1 MDLNN
6 FNFKT
11 PDYLP
16 IFKERERRLIHLRN
30 NPHLIKSLKNY
41 YRENIAQFIIDWGC
55 TYDPRNSVKNIPNTV
70 PFILM
75 PKQIEWIEWFIDHW
89 RNQKPGIVEK
99 TRTVGMTWLAIATAC
114 SICILYYDIAFGF
127 GSRKQDYVDKKGDL
141 DSILEKGRMF
151 VSLLPVEF
159 RGGFQRDKTDKL
171 MLLDFPESG
180 SNIKGETG
188 DGIGRGGRN
197 SAYFVDESAFLE
209 RPYLIDASL
218 SENTN
223 CRIDIS
229 TPNGLANSFAERR
242 HSGKI
247 DVFTFHWRDDLR
259 RDEDWYAKKIA
270 EINNPVIVAQELD
283 INYSASIEGVVIPSS
298 WVQAAIDAHVKLG
311 IEPTGLRQAS
321 WDVADTGSDNN
332 ASAGRRGI
340 LLEAIEEWS
349 GVNGDL
355 LQSTAK
361 VFMFCDDNKYTHL
374 IYDADGLGAGVR
386 GDARGLNDH
395 RMGNTKINITA
406 FHGSGE
412 VINPK
417 DQISDSRT
425 NADYFVNF
433 KAQAWWHLRTLFRN
447 TYRAVVENHPYDPD
461 EIISIS
467 SKLPLCSKLMGEL
480 SQPTYST
487 NNAGKILI
495 NKKPD
500 GIKSPNLADAIMMLY
515 APTNRGFIFTQADLD
530 YFSQP
535 QPDYY

>member
-6 FNFKT
+6 FNFKN

-16 IFKERERRLIHLRN
+16 IFKERARRLVYLRN
-30 NPHLIKSLKNY
+30 NPHLVKPLKDY
-41 YRENIAQFIIDWGC
+41 YREHIADFITDWGC
-55 TYDPRNSVKNIPNTV
+55 TYDPRNKKGIPNTM

-75 PKQIEWIEWFIDHW
+75 PKQREWIDWLIYHW
-89 RNQKPGIVEK
+89 ENDLPGIVEK
-99 TRTVGMTWLAIATAC
+99 SRTVGMTWLTVATVSAIC
-114 SICILYYDIAFGF
+114 VLYDDIAIGF
-127 GSRKQDYVDKKGDL
+127 GSRKQEYVDKKGDI

-151 VSLLPVEF
+151 VSLLPIEF
-159 RGGFQRDKTDKL
+159 RGGFERNKTDKL
-171 MLLDFPESG
+171 MLLEFPESG
-180 SNIKGETG
+180 SSIKGETG

-197 SAYFVDESAFLE
+197 SIYLVDESAFLE

-223 CRIDIS
+223 CRIDVS

-247 DVFTFHWRDDLR
+247 DVFTYHWRDDLR
-259 RDEDWYAKKIA
+259 RDQAWYEKKVA
-270 EINNPVIVAQELD
+270 ELNNPVIVAQELD
-283 INYSASIEGVVIPSS
+283 INYSASVEGVVIPSS
-298 WVQAAIDAHVKLG
+298 WVQAAIDAHIKLG
-311 IEPTGLRQAS
+311 IEPSGLRQAS
-321 WDVADTGSDNN
+321 WDVADTGTDSN
-332 ASAGRRGI
+332 ASAGRYGM
-340 LLEAIEEWS
+340 LLEAVEEWS
-349 GVNGDL
+349 GINGDL
-355 LQSTAK
+355 QQSTAK
-361 VFMFCDDNKYTHL
+361 VFMFCDENKYKYV

-386 GDARGLNDH
+386 GDARGLNEH
-395 RMGNTKINITA
+395 RIGNNKIQVTA
-406 FHGSGE
+406 FHGSAE

-417 DQISDSRT
+417 DEISDSRT
-425 NADYFVNF
+425 NADYFYNF

-447 TYRAVVENHPYDPD
+447 TYRAVVENQPFNPD

-467 SKLPLCSKLMGEL
+467 SKLSLCSKLMGEL

-487 NNAGKILI
+487 TNAGKLLI

-515 APTNRGFIFTQADLD
+515 APTKQEFSFTQADLD

-535 QPDYY
+535 HEDY